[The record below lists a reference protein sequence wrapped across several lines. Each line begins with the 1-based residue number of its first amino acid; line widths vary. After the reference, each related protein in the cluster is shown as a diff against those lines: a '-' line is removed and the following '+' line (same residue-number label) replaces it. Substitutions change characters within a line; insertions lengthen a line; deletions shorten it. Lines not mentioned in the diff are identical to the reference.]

1 VGIDIE
7 SVREYNDSLAR
18 YTMNEQEL
26 QLINASEH
34 PDLAFTR
41 LWTMKEAVLKWDGS
55 GITNNIKDALEGVTG
70 IETKVNEKKGYVY
83 SVYPSAP
90 PPMAIEK
97 GAGTPSL

>member
-1 VGIDIE
+1 
-7 SVREYNDSLAR
+7 
-18 YTMNEQEL
+18 
-26 QLINASEH
+26 
-34 PDLAFTR
+34 
-41 LWTMKEAVLKWDGS
+41 VLKWDGS

-70 IETKVNEKKGYVY
+70 IETTVNEKKGYVY